1 MTKTFVP
8 RISFLMAAVALST
21 AAYAGGGEALDI
33 ELPSMRTPVTM
44 VPQGVAPESQVQAQA
59 RIAQAQMQTE
69 ARSALYAPMLSP
81 TLTVTRKATMQR
93 ERVAVAQDVNASL
106 TRAEVRE
113 SLLTARAANTMSKDG
128 EMGDTDD
135 VLTAREEFNALQTEV
150 LLAEAAAVQAEWVAQ
165 QELELADLIAQQQ
178 EDQKQDPELERTIAI
193 YAPENL
199 LQIASEEE
207 LPVLLLLFEEEE
219 E

>member
-8 RISFLMAAVALST
+8 RLSALMVVVSLSAVAH
-21 AAYAGGGEALDI
+21 AGGGEALDI

-44 VPQGVAPESQVQAQA
+44 VAQQVALQAQTEM
-59 RIAQAQMQTE
+59 QAQVTQPQRQTQ
-69 ARSALYAPMLSP
+69 AQSALYSPMLSSAM
-81 TLTVTRKATMQR
+81 TVRK
-93 ERVAVAQDVNASL
+93 VASVAPSRAVGSTPL

-165 QELELADLIAQQQ
+165 QERELADLIAQQQ
-178 EDQKQDPELERTIAI
+178 EDQKQDPELERTIAA

-199 LQIASEEE
+199 LQIASDEE
-207 LPVLLLLFEEEE
+207 LPVLVLLFEEEE
-219 E
+219 